1 MGQAQNIEKQ
11 IQLLSTLHIGFMAAG
26 IFFLILAVVLFIYLK
41 IPEVFN
47 EYRGKSA
54 KKEMEQMAANSSEPG
69 GLVTHSSRNF
79 KAKKN
84 DPSKRYYTEELH
96 QEFEST
102 PVQLSSGQQ
111 PFAEAKPQEAAFQ
124 SQTEEGTEL
133 LDAGATEVLDEQA
146 TEVLGEKPTELLGG
160 SATEVLDEKPT
171 EVLGGTETEILDQ
184 NAAELL
190 QPEASEEADENATE
204 VLTEEKPTEKI
215 KIKEQ
220 GTMVLD
226 ASMLKQNKGVFE
238 IERSIVLIHTDKVI
252 E

>member
-54 KKEMEQMAANSSEPG
+54 KKEMEQMAANSSESG

-102 PVQLSSGQQ
+102 PVQLASGQQ
-111 PFAEAKPQEAAFQ
+111 PFAETKPQEAAFQ
-124 SQTEEGTEL
+124 SQAEEGTEL
-133 LDAGATEVLDEQA
+133 LDEQA

-184 NAAELL
+184 NVAELL

-215 KIKEQ
+215 KVKEQ

-238 IERSIVLIHTDKVI
+238 IERSFVI
-252 E
+252 MN

>member
-54 KKEMEQMAANSSEPG
+54 KKEMEQMAANSSESG

-102 PVQLSSGQQ
+102 PVQLASGQQ
-111 PFAEAKPQEAAFQ
+111 PFAETKPQEAAFQ
-124 SQTEEGTEL
+124 SQAEEETEL
-133 LDAGATEVLDEQA
+133 LDEQA

-215 KIKEQ
+215 KVKEQ

>member
-54 KKEMEQMAANSSEPG
+54 KKEMEQMAANSSETG

-102 PVQLSSGQQ
+102 PVQLASGQQ
-111 PFAEAKPQEAAFQ
+111 PFAETKPQEAAFQ
-124 SQTEEGTEL
+124 SQAEEGTEL
-133 LDAGATEVLDEQA
+133 LDEQA

-184 NAAELL
+184 NVAELL

-215 KIKEQ
+215 KVKEQ

>member
-11 IQLLSTLHIGFMAAG
+11 IQLLSTLHIGFMEAG

-54 KKEMEQMAANSSEPG
+54 KKEMEQMAANSSESG

-102 PVQLSSGQQ
+102 PVQLASGQQ
-111 PFAEAKPQEAAFQ
+111 PFAETKPQEAAFQ
-124 SQTEEGTEL
+124 SQAEEGTEL
-133 LDAGATEVLDEQA
+133 LDEQA

-204 VLTEEKPTEKI
+204 VLTEKKPTEKI
-215 KIKEQ
+215 KVKEQ

>member
-54 KKEMEQMAANSSEPG
+54 KKEMEQMAANSSESG

-111 PFAEAKPQEAAFQ
+111 PFAETKPQEAAFQ
-124 SQTEEGTEL
+124 SQAEEGTEL
-133 LDAGATEVLDEQA
+133 LDEQA

-184 NAAELL
+184 NVAELL

-215 KIKEQ
+215 KVKEQ

>member
-54 KKEMEQMAANSSEPG
+54 KKEMEQMAANSSESG

-84 DPSKRYYTEELH
+84 DPSKRYYTEELL

-102 PVQLSSGQQ
+102 PVQLASGQQ
-111 PFAEAKPQEAAFQ
+111 PFAETKPQEAAFQ
-124 SQTEEGTEL
+124 SQAEEGTEL
-133 LDAGATEVLDEQA
+133 LDEQA

-184 NAAELL
+184 NVAELL

-215 KIKEQ
+215 KVKEQ

>member
-1 MGQAQNIEKQ
+1 MGQAQNIEKH

-54 KKEMEQMAANSSEPG
+54 KKEMEQMAANSSDSG

-102 PVQLSSGQQ
+102 PVQLASGQQ
-111 PFAEAKPQEAAFQ
+111 PFAETKPQEAAFQ
-124 SQTEEGTEL
+124 SQAEEGTEL
-133 LDAGATEVLDEQA
+133 LDEQA

-184 NAAELL
+184 NVAELL

-215 KIKEQ
+215 KVKEQ

>member
-54 KKEMEQMAANSSEPG
+54 KKEMEQMAANSSESG

-102 PVQLSSGQQ
+102 PVQLASGQQ
-111 PFAEAKPQEAAFQ
+111 PFAETKPQEAAFQ
-124 SQTEEGTEL
+124 SQAEEGTEL
-133 LDAGATEVLDEQA
+133 LDEQA

-184 NAAELL
+184 NVAELL

-215 KIKEQ
+215 KVKEQ

>member
-54 KKEMEQMAANSSEPG
+54 KKEMEQMAANSSDSG

-102 PVQLSSGQQ
+102 PVQLASGQQ
-111 PFAEAKPQEAAFQ
+111 PFAETKPQEAAFQ
-124 SQTEEGTEL
+124 SQAEEGTEL
-133 LDAGATEVLDEQA
+133 LDEQA

-184 NAAELL
+184 NVAELL

-215 KIKEQ
+215 KVKEQ

>member
-54 KKEMEQMAANSSEPG
+54 KKEMEQMAANSSESG

-102 PVQLSSGQQ
+102 PVQLASGQQ
-111 PFAEAKPQEAAFQ
+111 PFAETKPQEAAFQ
-124 SQTEEGTEL
+124 SQAEEGTEL
-133 LDAGATEVLDEQA
+133 LDEQA

-184 NAAELL
+184 NVAELL

-215 KIKEQ
+215 KVKEQ
-220 GTMVLD
+220 GTMVLG

>member
-54 KKEMEQMAANSSEPG
+54 KKEMEQMAANSSESG

-102 PVQLSSGQQ
+102 PVQLASGQQ

-133 LDAGATEVLDEQA
+133 LDEQA

-215 KIKEQ
+215 KVKEQ

>member
-26 IFFLILAVVLFIYLK
+26 IFFLILAVVLK

-54 KKEMEQMAANSSEPG
+54 KKEMEQMAANSSESG

-102 PVQLSSGQQ
+102 PVQLASGQQ
-111 PFAEAKPQEAAFQ
+111 PFAETKPQEAAFQ
-124 SQTEEGTEL
+124 SQAEEGTEL
-133 LDAGATEVLDEQA
+133 LDEQA

-184 NAAELL
+184 NVAELL

-215 KIKEQ
+215 KVKEQ

>member
-54 KKEMEQMAANSSEPG
+54 KKEMEQMAANSSESG

-102 PVQLSSGQQ
+102 PVQLASGQQ
-111 PFAEAKPQEAAFQ
+111 PFAETKQQEAAFQ
-124 SQTEEGTEL
+124 SQAEEGTEL
-133 LDAGATEVLDEQA
+133 LDEQA

-184 NAAELL
+184 NVAELL

-215 KIKEQ
+215 KVKEQ

>member
-54 KKEMEQMAANSSEPG
+54 KKEMEQMAANSSESG
-69 GLVTHSSRNF
+69 GLATHSSRNF

-102 PVQLSSGQQ
+102 PVQLASGQQ
-111 PFAEAKPQEAAFQ
+111 PFAETKPQEAAFQ
-124 SQTEEGTEL
+124 SQAEEGTEL
-133 LDAGATEVLDEQA
+133 LDEQA

-184 NAAELL
+184 NVAELL

-215 KIKEQ
+215 KVKEQ

>member
-54 KKEMEQMAANSSEPG
+54 KKEMEQMAANSSESG

-102 PVQLSSGQQ
+102 PVQLASGQQ
-111 PFAEAKPQEAAFQ
+111 PFAETKPQEAAFQ
-124 SQTEEGTEL
+124 SQAEEGTEL
-133 LDAGATEVLDEQA
+133 LDEQA

-184 NAAELL
+184 NVAELL
-190 QPEASEEADENATE
+190 QLEASEEADENATE

-215 KIKEQ
+215 KVKEQ

>member
-54 KKEMEQMAANSSEPG
+54 KKEMEQMAANSSESG

-102 PVQLSSGQQ
+102 PVQLASGQQ

-133 LDAGATEVLDEQA
+133 LDAGA

-190 QPEASEEADENATE
+190 QPQASEEADENATE

-215 KIKEQ
+215 KVKEQ

>member
-54 KKEMEQMAANSSEPG
+54 KKWNRWLQTHPSPAAWLHTAAGTSKQKRTIQASGIIRKSCIRNLNLRRCSCHPDSSH
-69 GLVTHSSRNF
+69 LQRQN
-79 KAKKN
+79 
-84 DPSKRYYTEELH
+84 RRRR
-96 QEFEST
+96 
-102 PVQLSSGQQ
+102 
-111 PFAEAKPQEAAFQ
+111 PFRARR
-124 SQTEEGTEL
+124 

>member
-54 KKEMEQMAANSSEPG
+54 KKEMEQMAANSSESG

-102 PVQLSSGQQ
+102 PVQLASGQQ
-111 PFAEAKPQEAAFQ
+111 PFAETKPQEAAFQ
-124 SQTEEGTEL
+124 SQAEEGTEL
-133 LDAGATEVLDEQA
+133 LDEQA

-184 NAAELL
+184 NVAELL

-204 VLTEEKPTEKI
+204 VLIEEKPTEKI
-215 KIKEQ
+215 KVKEQ

>member
-54 KKEMEQMAANSSEPG
+54 KKEMEQMAANSSESG

-102 PVQLSSGQQ
+102 PVQLASGQQ
-111 PFAEAKPQEAAFQ
+111 PFAETKPQEATFQ
-124 SQTEEGTEL
+124 SQAEEGTEL
-133 LDAGATEVLDEQA
+133 LDEQA

-184 NAAELL
+184 NVAELL

-215 KIKEQ
+215 KVKEQ

>member
-54 KKEMEQMAANSSEPG
+54 KKEMEQMAANSSESG

-96 QEFEST
+96 QEVEST
-102 PVQLSSGQQ
+102 PVQLASGQQ
-111 PFAEAKPQEAAFQ
+111 PFAETKPQEAAFQ
-124 SQTEEGTEL
+124 SQAEEGTEL
-133 LDAGATEVLDEQA
+133 LDEQA

-184 NAAELL
+184 NVAELL

-215 KIKEQ
+215 KVKEQ

>member
-54 KKEMEQMAANSSEPG
+54 KKEMEQMAANSSESG

-102 PVQLSSGQQ
+102 PVQLASGQQ
-111 PFAEAKPQEAAFQ
+111 PFAETKPQEAAFQ
-124 SQTEEGTEL
+124 SQAEEGTEL
-133 LDAGATEVLDEQA
+133 LDEQA

-184 NAAELL
+184 NVAELL

-215 KIKEQ
+215 KVKEQ

-226 ASMLKQNKGVFE
+226 ASMLK
-238 IERSIVLIHTDKVI
+238 
-252 E
+252 

>member
-54 KKEMEQMAANSSEPG
+54 KKEMEQMAANSSESG

-102 PVQLSSGQQ
+102 PVQLASGQQ
-111 PFAEAKPQEAAFQ
+111 PFAETKPQEAAFQ
-124 SQTEEGTEL
+124 SQAEEGTEL
-133 LDAGATEVLDEQA
+133 LDEQA

-184 NAAELL
+184 NVAELL
-190 QPEASEEADENATE
+190 RPEASEEADENATE

-215 KIKEQ
+215 KVKEQ

>member
-11 IQLLSTLHIGFMAAG
+11 IQLLSTRHIGFMAAG

-54 KKEMEQMAANSSEPG
+54 KKEMEQMAANSSESG

-102 PVQLSSGQQ
+102 PVQLASGQQ
-111 PFAEAKPQEAAFQ
+111 PFAETKPQEAAFQ
-124 SQTEEGTEL
+124 SQAEEGL
-133 LDAGATEVLDEQA
+133 
-146 TEVLGEKPTELLGG
+146 
-160 SATEVLDEKPT
+160 S
-171 EVLGGTETEILDQ
+171 
-184 NAAELL
+184 
-190 QPEASEEADENATE
+190 
-204 VLTEEKPTEKI
+204 
-215 KIKEQ
+215 
-220 GTMVLD
+220 
-226 ASMLKQNKGVFE
+226 
-238 IERSIVLIHTDKVI
+238 LIHI
-252 E
+252 

>member
-11 IQLLSTLHIGFMAAG
+11 IQLLSTLHIGFMTAG

-54 KKEMEQMAANSSEPG
+54 KKEMEQMAANSSESG

-102 PVQLSSGQQ
+102 PVQLASGQQ
-111 PFAEAKPQEAAFQ
+111 PFAETKPQEAAFQ
-124 SQTEEGTEL
+124 SQAEEGTEL
-133 LDAGATEVLDEQA
+133 LDEQA

-215 KIKEQ
+215 KVKEQ

>member
-54 KKEMEQMAANSSEPG
+54 KKEMEQMAANSSESG

-102 PVQLSSGQQ
+102 PVQLASGQQ

-133 LDAGATEVLDEQA
+133 LDAGA

-190 QPEASEEADENATE
+190 QPEASEEADGNATE

>member
-54 KKEMEQMAANSSEPG
+54 KKEMEQMAANSSESG

-102 PVQLSSGQQ
+102 PVQLASGQQ
-111 PFAEAKPQEAAFQ
+111 PFAETKPQEAAFQ
-124 SQTEEGTEL
+124 SQAEEGIEL
-133 LDAGATEVLDEQA
+133 LDEQA

-184 NAAELL
+184 NVAELL

-215 KIKEQ
+215 KVKEQ

>member
-11 IQLLSTLHIGFMAAG
+11 IQLLSTLHIGFMASG

-54 KKEMEQMAANSSEPG
+54 KKEMEQMAANSSESG

-102 PVQLSSGQQ
+102 PVQLASGQQ
-111 PFAEAKPQEAAFQ
+111 PFAETKPQEAAFQ
-124 SQTEEGTEL
+124 SQAEEGTEL
-133 LDAGATEVLDEQA
+133 LDEQA

-215 KIKEQ
+215 KVKEQ

>member
-54 KKEMEQMAANSSEPG
+54 KKEMEQMAANSSESG

-102 PVQLSSGQQ
+102 PVQLASGQQ
-111 PFAEAKPQEAAFQ
+111 PFAETKPQEVAFQ
-124 SQTEEGTEL
+124 SQAEEGTEL
-133 LDAGATEVLDEQA
+133 LDEQA

-184 NAAELL
+184 NVAELL

-215 KIKEQ
+215 KVKEQ

>member
-11 IQLLSTLHIGFMAAG
+11 IQLLSTLHIGFMTAG

-54 KKEMEQMAANSSEPG
+54 KKEMEQMAANSSESG

-102 PVQLSSGQQ
+102 PVQLASGQQ
-111 PFAEAKPQEAAFQ
+111 PFAETKPQEAAFQ
-124 SQTEEGTEL
+124 SQAEEGTEL
-133 LDAGATEVLDEQA
+133 LDEQ
-146 TEVLGEKPTELLGG
+146 
-160 SATEVLDEKPT
+160 ATEVLDEKPT

-184 NAAELL
+184 NVAELL

-215 KIKEQ
+215 KVKEQ

>member
-54 KKEMEQMAANSSEPG
+54 KKEMEQMAANSSESG

-102 PVQLSSGQQ
+102 PVQLASGQQ
-111 PFAEAKPQEAAFQ
+111 PFAETKPQEAAFQ
-124 SQTEEGTEL
+124 SQAEEGTEL
-133 LDAGATEVLDEQA
+133 LDEQA

-184 NAAELL
+184 NVAELL

-215 KIKEQ
+215 KVKEQ

-226 ASMLKQNKGVFE
+226 ASILKQNKGVFE

>member
-54 KKEMEQMAANSSEPG
+54 KKEMEQMAANSSESG

-102 PVQLSSGQQ
+102 PVQLASGQQ
-111 PFAEAKPQEAAFQ
+111 PFAETKPQEAAFQ

-133 LDAGATEVLDEQA
+133 LDSGA

>member
-54 KKEMEQMAANSSEPG
+54 KKEMEQMAANSSESG

-102 PVQLSSGQQ
+102 PVQLASGQQ
-111 PFAEAKPQEAAFQ
+111 PFAETKPQEAAFQ

-133 LDAGATEVLDEQA
+133 LDSGA

-184 NAAELL
+184 NAAELF
-190 QPEASEEADENATE
+190 QPEASEEADGNATE

>member
-54 KKEMEQMAANSSEPG
+54 KKEMEQMAANSSDSG

-102 PVQLSSGQQ
+102 PVQLASGQQ
-111 PFAEAKPQEAAFQ
+111 PFAETKPQEAAFQ
-124 SQTEEGTEL
+124 SQAEEGTEL
-133 LDAGATEVLDEQA
+133 LDEQA

-184 NAAELL
+184 NVAELL

>member
-54 KKEMEQMAANSSEPG
+54 KKEMEQMAANSSESG

-102 PVQLSSGQQ
+102 PVQLASGQQ
-111 PFAEAKPQEAAFQ
+111 PFAETKPQEAAFQ
-124 SQTEEGTEL
+124 SQAEEGTEL
-133 LDAGATEVLDEQA
+133 LDQQKCWARSQQNFWEEVQQKYSMKNRLRYWEAQ
-146 TEVLGEKPTELLGG
+146 KP
-160 SATEVLDEKPT
+160 KYW
-171 EVLGGTETEILDQ
+171 IR
-184 NAAELL
+184 
-190 QPEASEEADENATE
+190 
-204 VLTEEKPTEKI
+204 
-215 KIKEQ
+215 
-220 GTMVLD
+220 M
-226 ASMLKQNKGVFE
+226 
-238 IERSIVLIHTDKVI
+238 
-252 E
+252 

>member
-11 IQLLSTLHIGFMAAG
+11 IQSLSTLHIGFMAAG

-54 KKEMEQMAANSSEPG
+54 KKEMEQMAANSSESG

-102 PVQLSSGQQ
+102 PVQLASGQQ
-111 PFAEAKPQEAAFQ
+111 PFAETKPQEAAFQ
-124 SQTEEGTEL
+124 SQAEEGTEL
-133 LDAGATEVLDEQA
+133 LDEQA

-204 VLTEEKPTEKI
+204 VLTEKI
-215 KIKEQ
+215 KVKEQ

>member
-54 KKEMEQMAANSSEPG
+54 KKEMEQMAANSSESG

-102 PVQLSSGQQ
+102 PVQLASGQQ
-111 PFAEAKPQEAAFQ
+111 PFAETKPQEAAFQ
-124 SQTEEGTEL
+124 SQAEEGTEL
-133 LDAGATEVLDEQA
+133 LDEQA

-184 NAAELL
+184 NVAELL

-215 KIKEQ
+215 KVKEQ

-226 ASMLKQNKGVFE
+226 ASMLKQNKGVFK

>member
-54 KKEMEQMAANSSEPG
+54 KKEMEQMAANSSESG

-102 PVQLSSGQQ
+102 PVQLASGQQ
-111 PFAEAKPQEAAFQ
+111 PFAETKPQEAAFQ
-124 SQTEEGTEL
+124 SQAEEGTEL
-133 LDAGATEVLDEQA
+133 LDEQA

-215 KIKEQ
+215 KVKEQ

>member
-54 KKEMEQMAANSSEPG
+54 KKEMEQMAANSSESG

-102 PVQLSSGQQ
+102 PVQLASGQQ
-111 PFAEAKPQEAAFQ
+111 PFAETKPQEAAFQ
-124 SQTEEGTEL
+124 SQAEEGTER
-133 LDAGATEVLDEQA
+133 LDEQA

-184 NAAELL
+184 NVAELL

-215 KIKEQ
+215 KVKEQ